1 MLIERE
7 SELERVRTEVAHVV
21 AATGGAVRLVAV
33 TGGVGAGKS
42 ALLDEAAGIARAAG
56 VRTVRVA
63 VARTEQTL
71 SLGLA
76 RRLRQAAED
85 TPGAAGGPP
94 RVVVVLDD
102 LQWADSES
110 LRWLWR
116 MLQRPG
122 GHSAL
127 MVAALLDGDPAGERG
142 EVRTLRDR
150 ADATLRPRPLSARGL
165 RRLLEPAVAAADDRD
180 GDGDPLA
187 GAARWCH
194 ELTAGNPALVR
205 AVADDPALPT
215 GGMPDVTGARY
226 ASLRRRIA
234 AALESLPEAARAYLC
249 RGVLL
254 GADADPQV
262 VGRFAELDEVDA
274 RAGQRRL
281 RALGLHGAVPA
292 GLLLDALVRHVVATT
307 MCPASFAEA
316 HLEAARLLYTEG
328 AAPEVVAGHLAQAA
342 ATPEPFAGAALTAA
356 ARRAN
361 ARHDP
366 QAAARYLRVAVRAR
380 PAGTAERGR
389 LLLELAAAESCIDPG
404 IARRHALQALP
415 LLPAGTELAAALG
428 RIPLLS
434 LQAGTED
441 AVRAAIDDALGA
453 LPADADLTRRLEA
466 RSWIFGWL
474 DPATLHGAADRLR
487 ALGWLGAPA
496 GPAGQAPRTAADRE
510 LAGVLLFCATSGA
523 GIAAADAARL
533 AQSLLEATPT
543 DHDAARTAALAVVSA
558 ITAETVPALR
568 PWLTDATGAADG
580 VGCARSAARLYAQQ
594 AFLEYHSGHPGRACS
609 AALTA
614 FDLAPE
620 GFGDDTFTLALL
632 TTAAAAVPDERL
644 RRLAAVHCGQALA
657 ISETGLVPVV
667 HCLLRAAMLYGTE
680 PATAL
685 GLLTEC
691 EQRLAVHGWLNRALF
706 PTGTLIAPLLQ
717 RLGRPAAALACI
729 EDEHSRVAAWGAPT
743 AVGRVLRIWGN
754 LSPGRSGLRLLDDAV
769 KVLEDSANRLEL
781 ARALLARGTRLLA
794 AGRRGAGEDLRR
806 GEQLAAAAGF
816 SWLMKPAS
824 MALEAHQERLVP
836 GISSLTRSERTVA
849 ELAAGGA
856 TNVAIAERLGV
867 SQRAVEKHL
876 TNCYRKIGISDRSQL
891 RQALRHATER

>member
-7 SELERVRTEVAHVV
+7 SELERFRTEMALL
-21 AATGGAVRLVAV
+21 AAAPGGAVRLVAV

-42 ALLDEAAGIARAAG
+42 ALLDAAAGIAVAAG

-63 VARTEQTL
+63 VARSEQSL

-76 RRLRQAAED
+76 ARLRQAAED
-85 TPGAAGGPP
+85 GAGTGGAPG
-94 RVVVVLDD
+94 RIVVVLDD
-102 LQWADSES
+102 LQWADSAS

-116 MLQRPG
+116 LPQRPG
-122 GHSAL
+122 GPAVL
-127 MVAALLDGDPAGERG
+127 MVAALLDGDPAGERS
-142 EVRTLRDR
+142 EVRALRDR
-150 ADATLRPRPLSARGL
+150 ADATLRPRPLSAAGV
-165 RRLLEPAVAAADDRD
+165 RRLLEDATETGGFGGDTAALTA
-180 GDGDPLA
+180 
-187 GAARWCH
+187 AARWCH
-194 ELTAGNPALVR
+194 ELTAGGPALVR
-205 AVADDPALPT
+205 AVTGDPALPA
-215 GGMPDVTGARY
+215 GAMPDVTGVRY
-226 ASLRRRIA
+226 APLRRRIE
-234 AALESLPEAARAYLC
+234 AALESLPEPARAYLC
-249 RGVLL
+249 RAVLL
-254 GADADPQV
+254 GDDADPQV
-262 VGRFAELDEVDA
+262 IGRFAGLDEVDT

-281 RALGLHGAVPA
+281 RALGLHGAAP
-292 GLLLDALVRHVVATT
+292 GGPLLDALVRHVVITT
-307 MCPASFAEA
+307 MCPLSFAEA
-316 HLEAARLLYTEG
+316 HLHTARLLYTEG

-342 ATPEPFAGAALTAA
+342 ATPEPFATEALTAA
-356 ARRAN
+356 ARLAA

-366 QAAARYLRVAVRAR
+366 DTAARYLRVAIRTR
-380 PAGTAERGR
+380 PAGAAERGR
-389 LLLELAAAESCIDPG
+389 LLIELAAAETCTDPAV
-404 IARRHALQALP
+404 ARRHVLQALP
-415 LLPAGTELAAALG
+415 LLPAGNERAAALG

-434 LQAGTED
+434 LQSGAEE
-441 AVRAAIDDALGA
+441 AVRGSIDDALEN
-453 LPADADLTRRLEA
+453 LPADADLSRRLEA
-466 RSWIFGWL
+466 RGWIFGWL

-487 ALGWLGAPA
+487 ALGWLGSRDAPSA
-496 GPAGQAPRTAADRE
+496 RAPRTAADRE
-510 LAGVLLFCATSGA
+510 LAAVLLFCATTAA
-523 GIAAADAARL
+523 GTVAADAGRL
-533 AQSLLEATPT
+533 SQWLLEATPT
-543 DHDAARTAALAVVSA
+543 DHDAARAAALAVVSA

-568 PWLTDATGAADG
+568 PWLSDAIEAANG

-594 AFLEYHSGHPGRACS
+594 AFLEYHGGHPARAAS

-620 GFGDDTFTLALL
+620 GFDGDTLTLAML

-667 HCLLRAAMLYGTE
+667 HCLLRASMLYGTE
-680 PATAL
+680 PETAL

-706 PTGTLIAPLLQ
+706 PTGTLIAPLLH

-729 EDEHSRVAAWGAPT
+729 EEEHRRVAAWGAPT
-743 AVGRVLRIWGN
+743 AVGRVLRVWGN

-769 KVLEDSANRLEL
+769 KVLEDSGNRLEL

-794 AGRRGAGEDLRR
+794 SGRRGAGEDLRR

-836 GISSLTRSERTVA
+836 GISSLTPAERTVA
-849 ELAAGGA
+849 QLAAAGA
-856 TNVAIAERLGV
+856 TNVAIAEQLGV